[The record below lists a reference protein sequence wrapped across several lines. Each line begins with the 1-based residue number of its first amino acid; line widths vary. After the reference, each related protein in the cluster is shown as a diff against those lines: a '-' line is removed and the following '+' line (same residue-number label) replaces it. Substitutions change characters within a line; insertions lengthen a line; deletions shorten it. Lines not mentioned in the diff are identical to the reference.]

1 MDSEEYRRD
10 NELVQKGLC
19 EATIPEYDI
28 LQWSKLY
35 FLNDI
40 IQSNPFQND
49 YFVWIDGG
57 YGRGEEIHPKDGVWK
72 PYKLFEHTDQ
82 VTFLEREDVEKYRT
96 RSDRLHKMS
105 INIIPGGFFGGGARA
120 LERLY
125 ALQQQLVIDWLDSG
139 MVDDDQTMYMQ
150 LYFKHPDLFNLVRAD
165 WYDAFRLFVKD

>member
-57 YGRGEEIHPKDGVWK
+57 YGRGEEIHPKDGV
-72 PYKLFEHTDQ
+72 
-82 VTFLEREDVEKYRT
+82 
-96 RSDRLHKMS
+96 
-105 INIIPGGFFGGGARA
+105 
-120 LERLY
+120 
-125 ALQQQLVIDWLDSG
+125 
-139 MVDDDQTMYMQ
+139 
-150 LYFKHPDLFNLVRAD
+150 
-165 WYDAFRLFVKD
+165 